1 MLSQCLL
8 HGKFIPPKCLA
19 QTRAT
24 LRVLGVQGK
33 ECNTVTQL
41 TYKIHSQCIHA
52 QFSVLVFQSSI
63 KLRSRLAAQELG
75 SKGWGPTT
83 TASDHKKKNELV
95 TDSDLYESSLF
106 FLHKGKERKCNHWF
120 RKSSEESIILGLGVQ
135 TSH

>member
-8 HGKFIPPKCLA
+8 HRKFIPPKCLA

-24 LRVLGVQGK
+24 LHVLGVQGK
-33 ECNTVTQL
+33 ECNTVMQL

-83 TASDHKKKNELV
+83 TASDHKKKKRAGN
-95 TDSDLYESSLF
+95 
-106 FLHKGKERKCNHWF
+106 RF
-120 RKSSEESIILGLGVQ
+120 RFVRVFIVLPSQGQ
-135 TSH
+135 RAQM